1 MKLIVVLLSTILYFG
16 AVPCLA
22 LLVAV
27 GQWDFN
33 DPANLTKATIGNNL
47 VLTGTHT
54 PVIGPPNDA
63 GAVRIGTGSY
73 YTVTHNIAPNGGGR
87 LVNEYTLVMDVRINS
102 TGQWHSL
109 FQTNPANVDDC
120 DCCINPSGQVGIAQ
134 TGYSSVTVQASQWY
148 RLTVVVKN
156 GQRYEIYLN
165 GNLILNG
172 RPQVVDGRF
181 ALKPTLLLFAD
192 DNGEDH
198 DIDVARVTLYSSA
211 LTAAE
216 VESLGKILPASG
228 EQPLTGPYL
237 QNVKTNGITIMWE
250 TVAYDS
256 GWVEY
261 GTDVTYGSTQSGTG
275 SASGGGTWV
284 YKAILSGLQ
293 PGTQYHFRVVTD
305 STATPDSTF
314 TTAPADR
321 IDFSFS
327 VWGDSQGNNK
337 GQAADPLEPTKSMM
351 RHMTDSSMVSLAVT
365 VGDLAENGNAYSDV
379 KTYFLNRPI
388 QILGKKVPIYV
399 AWGNHDGGGGSII
412 RNFVDLP
419 SKDRARMNAGFG
431 SYSFDYAGCHF
442 ICVDYF
448 EEYQSRSDFLDWL
461 RMDLQSPAAQNAR
474 FRFVFIHIPP
484 YCELWI
490 DGEAWQ
496 RANIVPLLEQYKVD
510 ICFSGHTHEYERG
523 YLNGVYYCVTGGG
536 SWLDINEPLVKD
548 WPHMTVGGYTNI
560 SSTVNKGLV
569 NEYVKVEING
579 NRMTVKMM
587 AFKPDGTFIG
597 ILDSFAKESVQL
609 QQPLHK

>member
-1 MKLIVVLLSTILYFG
+1 VSFTLQPRVNFTL
-16 AVPCLA
+16 
-22 LLVAV
+22 
-27 GQWDFN
+27 Q
-33 DPANLTKATIGNNL
+33 LT
-47 VLTGTHT
+47 
-54 PVIGPPNDA
+54 
-63 GAVRIGTGSY
+63 
-73 YTVTHNIAPNGGGR
+73 
-87 LVNEYTLVMDVRINS
+87 
-102 TGQWHSL
+102 
-109 FQTNPANVDDC
+109 ANVDDC